1 LETLKARHKKEY
13 EEQSADVREQTRK
26 KLKFSKE
33 VIDLRHK
40 LEQLA
45 KQKRYDEC
53 DKIKNNLEKMEESDR
68 KKLQKD
74 FEDCV
79 ERKEAQI
86 KQKQQLELQAML
98 KRIQRDRNEQI
109 KHRQSESHKLLKRNN
124 NIKNDLLQ
132 RQRLE

>member
-1 LETLKARHKKEY
+1 
-13 EEQSADVREQTRK
+13 
-26 KLKFSKE
+26 
-33 VIDLRHK
+33 
-40 LEQLA
+40 
-45 KQKRYDEC
+45 
-53 DKIKNNLEKMEESDR
+53 MEETDR

-74 FEDCV
+74 FEDAV

-132 RQRLE
+132 RQRLEQQRTVEENRLKMGMSAKDGMNSTLN